1 MKRTEIAGYACPVCN
16 TANPV
21 SVKYCSQCGHWLL
34 DTVLEPIPLNKKE
47 FKKRTKNFGNIFYRL
62 GIAQIWVALILT
74 FELLM
79 KSQVW
84 FDGLVIAYFIFT
96 AITNLKAGKF
106 VKQQQAHLSSSE
118 TKTNIS

>member
-47 FKKRTKNFGNIFYRL
+47 FKKRTKNFGNIFYKL
-62 GIAQIWVALILT
+62 GIAQIWIALILT
-74 FELLM
+74 SELLM
-79 KSQVW
+79 KSQTW
-84 FDGLVIAYFIFT
+84 FDILVIAYFIFT
-96 AITNLKAGKF
+96 AVTNFKAGKLTH
-106 VKQQQAHLSSSE
+106 KNQSQLSND
-118 TKTNIS
+118 KH